1 MCGIAGILAPL
12 PPAEVRK
19 RIRAMLDA
27 QVHRGPDDE
36 GLAVVVQPKATFGLG
51 SRRLAILD
59 LSPLGHQP
67 MHDPD
72 TGDVLVYNGEIYN
85 SPELREELEG
95 RGHAFRGRSDTEV
108 LLRAYESWGID
119 CLERLRGMFAL
130 ALWDARRKRLVLA
143 RDHLGIK
150 PLYYGRSSSGAVVWA
165 SEVRAAL
172 ASGLL
177 PFRVDPRGLVGYLAY
192 GAAQEPLTLVEGLR
206 MVAPGTLVELDAAG
220 HEVSTRSYWILP
232 RPETGPAAG
241 DVIERGQM
249 LLQRAVKRHLLSD
262 VPLGVFLS
270 SGLDSTA
277 VAGLA
282 NRAGGGI
289 HSFTVSFPDDPDLDE
304 GPRAREIAR
313 RLGTTHHECRVDR
326 ETAVDWTQRFLERM
340 DQPTMDG
347 LNTYMVSRAVRDAGI
362 VVALSG
368 QGGDEV
374 FGGYR
379 TFFEVRRWRRRLRI
393 ARWLAPPARVRLA
406 RLAASR
412 LARVVRE
419 KFGDMARVGDDFIGL
434 FFQYR
439 RLLSDGDLA
448 ALWTDGLPRGLD
460 PTLVPEE
467 ARPSRHLIPGDAA
480 ASVRLLETD
489 FYLRNIL
496 LRDGD
501 AFGMANSMEIRV
513 PFLDRDVIDWAL
525 RLPGA
530 VFLPGTESK
539 PLLRSLC
546 RDLYDEAQLGMPKR
560 GFSPPLSIWMR
571 GPLRDLVDSSLR
583 QLERTGLLRG
593 SGLELVARA
602 FFDEPESAAWSRLW
616 ALVVLGAWLER
627 VGAGD
632 RTVAEAS

>member
-1 MCGIAGILAPL
+1 
-12 PPAEVRK
+12 
-19 RIRAMLDA
+19 MLDA

-36 GLAVVVQPKATFGLG
+36 GLAVVVHPKATLGLG
-51 SRRLAILD
+51 SRRLAIID

-67 MHDPD
+67 MQDPD

-95 RGHAFRGRSDTEV
+95 RGHRFRGRSDTEV
-108 LLRAYESWGID
+108 LLRAYESWGVD
-119 CLERLRGMFAL
+119 CFERLRGMFAA
-130 ALWDARRKRLVLA
+130 ALWDARRRRLLLV

-165 SEVRAAL
+165 SEVRAAR
-172 ASGLL
+172 ASGLI

-192 GAAQEPLTLVEGLR
+192 GAAQEPLTIVEGLR
-206 MVAPGTLVELDAAG
+206 MVAPGTRVELDAG
-220 HEVSTRSYWILP
+220 GGEVATSSYWSLP
-232 RPETGPAAG
+232 QPDAGPAAR
-241 DVIERGQM
+241 DLIERGQA

-262 VPLGVFLS
+262 VPIGVFLS

-277 VAGLA
+277 IGGLA
-282 NRAGGGI
+282 TRAGGV

-313 RLGTTHHECRVDR
+313 RLGTSHHECRIDF
-326 ETAVDWTQRFLERM
+326 ETATRWTQRFLERM

-347 LNTYMVSRAVRDAGI
+347 LNTYIVSRVVRDAGI

-379 TFFEVRRWRRRLRI
+379 TFFGVQRWLRGLRI
-393 ARWLAPPARVRLA
+393 ARWLRPSARVRLA
-406 RLAASR
+406 RFAAFP
-412 LARVVRE
+412 LDRVVRE
-419 KFGDMARVGDDFIGL
+419 RFGDMARVCDDFMGL

-448 ALWTDGLPRGLD
+448 ALWTNGLPAGLD
-460 PTLVPEE
+460 PTLLPEE
-467 ARPSRHLIPGDAA
+467 ARPSRHLIPGDRA
-480 ASVRLLETD
+480 ASVRLLEID

-501 AFGMANSMEIRV
+501 VFGMANSMEIRV

-530 VFLPGTESK
+530 VFLPGTQSK

-546 RDLYDEAQLGMPKR
+546 REFYDAAQLGMPKK
-560 GFSPPLSIWMR
+560 GFSTPLSIWMR
-571 GPLRDLVDSSLR
+571 GPLRDLVESSLR
-583 QLERTGLLRG
+583 QLEDFGLLRW
-593 SGLELVARA
+593 SGIERVTRT
-602 FFDEPESAAWSRLW
+602 FFKEPHSAAWSRLW
-616 ALVVLGAWLER
+616 ALVVLGVWLER
-627 VGAGD
+627 VGAGN

>member
-12 PPAEVRK
+12 PPDEVRR
-19 RIRAMLDA
+19 RIQSMLDA

-36 GLAVVVQPKATFGLG
+36 GVAVVVQPKAALGLG

-72 TGDVLVYNGEIYN
+72 TGHVLVYNGEIYN

-95 RGHAFRGRSDTEV
+95 RGHTFRGRSDTEV
-108 LLRAYESWGID
+108 LLRAYETWGID
-119 CLERLRGMFAL
+119 CFERLRGMFAA
-130 ALWDARRKRLVLA
+130 ALWDARRQRLLLA

-150 PLYYGRSSSGAVVWA
+150 PLYYGRSPSGAVVWA

-172 ASGLL
+172 ASGLI

-192 GAAQEPLTLVEGLR
+192 GAAQEPLTIVEGLR
-206 MVAPGTLVELDAAG
+206 MVAPGTRVELDAWG
-220 HEVSTRSYWILP
+220 HEVSTRSYWTLP
-232 RPETGPAAG
+232 QPDAGPAARDLIESG
-241 DVIERGQM
+241 QALLERG
-249 LLQRAVKRHLLSD
+249 VTRHLLSD

-282 NRAGGGI
+282 NRAGGV
-289 HSFTVSFPDDPDLDE
+289 HSFTVSFPDDPDFDE
-304 GPRAREIAR
+304 GPRAREIAQ
-313 RLGTTHHECRVDR
+313 RLGTTHHECRVDL
-326 ETAVDWTQRFLERM
+326 ETATNWTQRFLERM

-347 LNTYMVSRAVRDAGI
+347 LNTYIVSRAVRDAGI

-368 QGGDEV
+368 QGGDEI

-379 TFFEVRRWRRRLRI
+379 TFFGVQRWLRGLRI
-393 ARWLAPPARVRLA
+393 ARWLAPSARARLA
-406 RLAASR
+406 RLAASP
-412 LARVVRE
+412 LDRVMRE
-419 KFGDMARVGDDFIGL
+419 KLGDMARIGDDFMGL

-448 ALWTDGLPRGLD
+448 ALLLAGLPAGLD
-460 PTLVPEE
+460 RTLLPEE
-467 ARPSRHLIPGDAA
+467 ARPSRHLIPGDPA

-489 FYLRNIL
+489 FYLRNVL

-501 AFGMANSMEIRV
+501 VFGMANSMEIRV

-530 VFLPGTESK
+530 VFLPGMQSK

-546 RDLYDEAQLGMPKR
+546 RDFYDAAQLGMPKR
-560 GFSPPLSIWMR
+560 GFTPPLSIWMR
-571 GPLRDLVDSSLR
+571 GPLRDLVESSLR
-583 QLERTGLLRG
+583 QLEDVDLLRR
-593 SGLELVARA
+593 SGIERVTRA
-602 FFDEPESAAWSRLW
+602 FFKEPKSAAWSRLW
-616 ALVVLGAWLER
+616 ALVVLGVCLGR
-627 VGAGD
+627 LGTGD